1 MDANQIHDEITIT
14 IDESGDLKMLE
25 MAMAEPFKILGT
37 TVTKRASYVE
47 PGGRYERW
55 LFKIIRAVVPDDSRL
70 AEWTRTW
77 ACLWRVNTKPVGGP
91 ILRVRDVCPHINFD
105 VYPEYGGQIAFWTDR
120 QEAIDAEIK
129 FLNTFFLERR
139 SYEQI

>member
-1 MDANQIHDEITIT
+1 MAEIIIT

-37 TVTKRASYVE
+37 TVTKRASFVE
-47 PGGRYERW
+47 PYDFWSRVA
-55 LFKIIRAVVPDDSRL
+55 FTFIRALVPDDSRL
-70 AEWTRTW
+70 AEWTRNWNT
-77 ACLWRVNTKPVGGP
+77 LWRVNTKPVGGP